1 VRGDVGIVFVPES
14 ELFCYVQQGETTHY
28 ARSAHGAY
36 RAFFDSNIQADFVAL
51 EDVDRYPLV
60 YLPYP
65 VMLKGESAARLRAY
79 VERGGALVSEGLPG
93 YFGDHGR
100 AGTAQPN
107 HGLDELFGARESS
120 VEFTPDLFEDLALE
134 VHDHPIRGR
143 YFMQE
148 YEPKGG
154 RVVGRYANGHAAAVA
169 HRFGAGRT
177 LLIGTF
183 PGAGYDRHPT
193 PDGRAFIADLLARH
207 GVQPRLRTDN
217 AAVQARLHTGG
228 GGTYLWVVNPGRAGA
243 AVTVTLSGD
252 TPRFG
257 AAEDAWGHLPV
268 TVGDRRVTVT
278 VPARDAAVIALR

>member
-1 VRGDVGIVFVPES
+1 
-14 ELFCYVQQGETTHY
+14 
-28 ARSAHGAY
+28 
-36 RAFFDSNIQADFVAL
+36 
-51 EDVDRYPLV
+51 
-60 YLPYP
+60 LPYP

-93 YFGDHGR
+93 DFGDHGR

-107 HGLDELFGARESS
+107 HGLDELLGARESD
-120 VEFTPDLFEDLALE
+120 VEVTPDLLEDHALQ
-134 VHDHPIRGR
+134 VHDHPIHGR

-148 YEPKGG
+148 YEVRGG

-193 PDGRAFIADLLARH
+193 PDGRAFFADLLARH
-207 GVQPRLRTDN
+207 GVQPWLRTDN

-228 GGTYLWVVNPGRAGA
+228 GGTYLWVVDP
-243 AVTVTLSGD
+243 
-252 TPRFG
+252 
-257 AAEDAWGHLPV
+257 
-268 TVGDRRVTVT
+268 
-278 VPARDAAVIALR
+278 